1 VQNSRG
7 GMVVTFILLNKT
19 KLVRGDVEVTV
30 YPEKGLMDALNALKN
45 SVQSGQFKVEFQ
57 QEKIYATK
65 SSFYVGFWPSSPLH
79 SGSPLTT
86 AKPSNQ
92 GGSKMKTEGVSS
104 GAAAG
109 ISFLMLAVG
118 ICGGLLIAHVIMKR
132 RGTSLFQYQR
142 QE

>member
-1 VQNSRG
+1 
-7 GMVVTFILLNKT
+7 MVFLMLTNYWHHFLLT
-19 KLVRGDVEVTV
+19 
-30 YPEKGLMDALNALKN
+30 
-45 SVQSGQFKVEFQ
+45 
-57 QEKIYATK
+57 EKIYATK
-65 SSFYVGFWPSSPLH
+65 SSFYVGFWPSSPPP
-79 SGSPLTT
+79 SGSPVTT
-86 AKPSNQ
+86 SKPSSQ
-92 GGSKMKTEGVSS
+92 GGSKRKTKGVSS